1 MRIRRADPDSDS
13 GPIVFSWKV
22 ASYTQRFLQ
31 LQLDIKNP
39 ESIADDL
46 GDPDI
51 LSVTF
56 WGTNFFKSS
65 EGKEVRFGAEVDIG
79 VIRQINPREAEEIE
93 GGLVYIKAYIIAIAI
108 SSIALF
114 SFGSLVPLWIF
125 VNSL

>member
-1 MRIRRADPDSDS
+1 M
-13 GPIVFSWKV
+13 
-22 ASYTQRFLQ
+22 
-31 LQLDIKNP
+31 
-39 ESIADDL
+39 
-46 GDPDI
+46 

-56 WGTNFFKSS
+56 WGTNFFISS

-79 VIRQINPREAEEIE
+79 VIRQLNPKEAEEIE
-93 GGLVYIKAYIIAIAI
+93 GGLVYIKAYILAIAI